1 MLAYT
6 VRRLFAILVLAFGVS
21 ILVFLIVRLIP
32 GDPVAQML
40 GTSAGSTAD
49 IARLRHELG
58 LDLPIPIQYIHWL
71 GGLLHGDL
79 GYSYTNTLPV
89 TTLLLQNIPYT
100 VELTAAALVVSLL
113 LGVPLGIISAYMR
126 GRLSDTVAMMVALVA
141 LSMPDFWLGL
151 LLITLFSSTLHL
163 IAVFGGTSPQS
174 LILPSLALGAGV
186 GGVTARFVRTS
197 IVNVMR
203 QKYVT
208 TARSKG
214 LTSFRLFRRHVLRNG
229 LLPIATLVG
238 LQVGYL
244 LSGTVVIETVFS
256 RPGLGRLLID
266 SILSK
271 DYLTVQGLVLL
282 ITIIYAFV
290 NLLVD
295 LAYPFMDP
303 RIVY

>member
-1 MLAYT
+1 MWSYIL
-6 VRRLFAILVLAFGVS
+6 RRLGAIVLLSFGVS

-49 IARLRHELG
+49 VERLRHQLG
-58 LDLPIPIQYIHWL
+58 LDLPIPVQYVHWL
-71 GGLLHGDL
+71 GNVLHGDL

-89 TTLLLQNIPYT
+89 STLLTQNIPYT
-100 VELTAAALVVSLL
+100 LELTVAALFVSLL
-113 LGVPLGIISAYMR
+113 LGVPLGVIAAYRRGSII
-126 GRLSDTVAMMVALVA
+126 DTLAMVLALVT
-141 LSMPDFWLGL
+141 LSLPSFWLGL
-151 LLITLFSSTLHL
+151 LLITLFSATWHL
-163 IAVFGGTSPQS
+163 LPVFGGTSLQG
-174 LILPSLALGAGV
+174 LILPSVALGAGV
-186 GGVTARFVRTS
+186 GGVTARFVRAS
-197 IVNVMR
+197 VVEAMR
-203 QKYVT
+203 QQYVV

-214 LTSFRLFRRHVLRNG
+214 LPRLRLFRRHVLRNA
-229 LLPIATLVG
+229 LLPVFTLFG

-244 LSGTVVIETVFS
+244 LSGAVVIETVFS

-282 ITIIYAFV
+282 ITIIYALV

-295 LAYPFMDP
+295 LMYPLIDP
-303 RIVY
+303 RIAY

>member
-1 MLAYT
+1 MRAYII
-6 VRRLFAILVLAFGVS
+6 RRLVAILLLAFGVS

-32 GDPVAQML
+32 GDPAAQML
-40 GTSAGSTAD
+40 GTSAGSSAD
-49 IARLRHELG
+49 IARLHHELG

-71 GGLLHGDL
+71 GGVLHGDL

-89 TTLLLQNIPYT
+89 TTLLAQNIPYT
-100 VELTAAALVVSLL
+100 LELTVASLIVSILI
-113 LGVPLGIISAYMR
+113 GVPLGVVSAYMR
-126 GRLSDTVAMMVALVA
+126 GRLVDTVSMVLALVA
-141 LSMPDFWLGL
+141 LSMPSFWLGL
-151 LLITLFSSTLHL
+151 LLITLFSATLHL
-163 IAVFGGTSPQS
+163 VAVFGGTSPQS

-186 GGVTARFVRTS
+186 GGVTARFVRAS
-197 IVNVMR
+197 VVEAMQ

-214 LTSFRLFRRHVLRNG
+214 LISFRLFRRHVLRNA
-229 LLPIATLVG
+229 LLPITTLIG

-290 NLLVD
+290 NLVVD
-295 LAYPFMDP
+295 LTYPFIDP